1 MFNIMKNVW
10 KILLKRKGYVLVA
23 IIFPIVV
30 TLLFTSIYTNNAN
43 YTVGIVNEDEGIL
56 GKQIEKS
63 LDSLDVI
70 EVKELES
77 SKENINKLIFNE
89 AYMIITIDKDFSKDL
104 LKGEKGKIKFN
115 AINKDE
121 MTEVVQG
128 IINTEAKS
136 LATLCNNIN
145 LEKENLQEVLT
156 KYDSSIPEYKIINN
170 EDEKG
175 VNIVATIGIMLY
187 LIVLSAGMTSSIL
200 IEDEKNGTKN
210 RTLMGKVSEKGYYG
224 AMGFVFFIM
233 AGIPAIEYYAMC
245 KIFKYEIGFTNDII
259 LLVLL
264 LLMVLLSVIF
274 TIMLSTLIKNRAVYG
289 IISGTLTIPIFMLS
303 GAFWES
309 SMMSEG
315 LQKIGSIFPVRWF
328 MLGIE
333 KLQQGASIFE
343 ITPIIIALISIIIL
357 FFFLS
362 VFFTKNKIVLIKD
375 N

>member
-1 MFNIMKNVW
+1 MLNIMKNVW
-10 KILLKRKGYVLVA
+10 KILLKRKGYILVA
-23 IIFPIVV
+23 IIFPIAV

-63 LDSLDVI
+63 LEGLDVI
-70 EVKELES
+70 EVKELEPNDD
-77 SKENINKLIFNE
+77 NINKLIFNE
-89 AYMIITIDKDFSKDL
+89 AYMIINIDKDFSKDL

-121 MTEVVQG
+121 MTEIVKG
-128 IINTEAKS
+128 MINTEVKS
-136 LATLCNNIN
+136 LATLCNNIS
-145 LEKENLQEVLT
+145 LEKENLNEVLE
-156 KYDSSIPEYKIINN
+156 KYNSSVPKYKIINK
-170 EDEKG
+170 EEEKG
-175 VNIVATIGIMLY
+175 VNILATVGIMLY

-210 RTLMGKVSEKGYYG
+210 RVLMGNVSEKAYYG

-233 AGIPAIEYYAMC
+233 AGIPAVEYYAMC
-245 KIFKYEIGFTNDII
+245 KIFKYNIGFANDII
-259 LLVLL
+259 LLILL
-264 LLMVLLSVIF
+264 LLMVLLAVVF
-274 TIMLSTLIKNRAVYG
+274 TIMLSTLIKNRSVYG

-303 GAFWES
+303 GAYWEF

-315 LQKIGSIFPVRWF
+315 LQKIGSIFPIRWF
-328 MLGIE
+328 MLAIE
-333 KLQQGASIFE
+333 KLQQGETLIQ
-343 ITPIIIALISIIIL
+343 IIPLIIALMAIIIL

-362 VFFTKNKIVLIKD
+362 VFFTKNKILLIKD